1 MNLACSGCRRMKPTF
16 KEVMY
21 KILMILLALSIPL
34 LLILNGIQAERYKKL
49 MESVKELESKQ
60 VELVEENKKLITDI
74 GLLSSTERIEEI
86 AEEKLGM
93 RKAES
98 EEIIRVEMKDTKK

>member
-1 MNLACSGCRRMKPTF
+1 MKQRF
-16 KEVMY
+16 KEVLY
-21 KILMILLALSIPL
+21 KILIILLALSIPL

-49 MESVKELESKQ
+49 MESVTELEAKQ
-60 VELVEENKKLITDI
+60 VQLIEENKKLITDI

-86 AEEKLGM
+86 AEKKLGM

>member
-1 MNLACSGCRRMKPTF
+1 MKQRF
-16 KEVMY
+16 KEVLY
-21 KILMILLALSIPL
+21 KILIILLALSIPL

-49 MESVKELESKQ
+49 MESVTELEAKQ
-60 VELVEENKKLITDI
+60 VQLIEENKKLIIDI

-86 AEEKLGM
+86 AEKKLGM

>member
-1 MNLACSGCRRMKPTF
+1 MKQRF
-16 KEVMY
+16 KEVLY
-21 KILMILLALSIPL
+21 KILIILLALSIPL
-34 LLILNGIQAERYKKL
+34 LLILNGIQAEIYKKL
-49 MESVKELESKQ
+49 MESVTELEAKQ
-60 VELVEENKKLITDI
+60 VQLIEENKKLITDI

-86 AEEKLGM
+86 AEKKLGM